1 MDVMRSRRLFFPTG
15 LLVCLL
21 LGACKGTPDTNV
33 ANLSVD
39 AGPANSFNVAFV
51 TVTVC
56 APGSTTRC
64 QTIDHVALDTG
75 SSGLRIVA
83 SVLSPALTLS
93 LPAQMDPTNS
103 PLAECMQF
111 ADGFSWGWVKLA
123 DVKIGGETAS
133 SLPVQIIGDP
143 VSDPTS
149 NPPFPTIPTAC
160 ASVGAEEDTVAALGA
175 NGILGV
181 GYFLD
186 DCGAGCATNAANGLY
201 YACPSASTCAQTAL
215 ATNLQVAHPVA
226 AFADDNNGVMIQLPA
241 LPSSGAASARGSLIF
256 GIGTQ
261 MNNGLGLATI
271 IDVDPTSGVFTT
283 TFVGTAF
290 PESVIDAGSN
300 IYLLPTAVID
310 TVGITRCTGAL
321 QSGFFLCPATPVTL
335 SVTNQGTNPATAST
349 SLIVGDAAT
358 LFGQTQMTAFNN
370 LAAENRHTAAGFD
383 WGLPFFFGRTV
394 FVAIETMSTPG
405 GTGPYVAY

>member
-1 MDVMRSRRLFFPTG
+1 MNVMRSRRLFFPGG

-21 LGACKGTPDTNV
+21 LGACRGAPDANV
-33 ANLSVD
+33 VNLSVD

-51 TVTVC
+51 TVTLC
-56 APGSTTRC
+56 APGSAIRC

-75 SSGLRIVA
+75 SSGLRIVS

-93 LPAQMDPTNS
+93 LPAQMDPATNS

-111 ADGFSWGWVKLA
+111 ADGFSWGSVKLA

-143 VSDPTS
+143 A
-149 NPPFPTIPTAC
+149 FPTIPTAC
-160 ASVGAEEDTVAALGA
+160 ANVGAPEDTVAALGA

-181 GYFLD
+181 GYFLQ
-186 DCGAGCATNAANGLY
+186 DCGAGCATNAAIGLY
-201 YACPSASTCAQTAL
+201 YACPNAATCTQTLL

-226 AFADDNNGVMIQLPA
+226 AFATDNNGVMIQLPA
-241 LPSSGAASARGSLIF
+241 VPSSGAASARGSLIF

-283 TFVGTAF
+283 TSGGTLF
-290 PESVIDAGSN
+290 PASVIDAGSN
-300 IYLLPTAVID
+300 IYLLPTVVID

-321 QSGFFLCPATPVTL
+321 QIGFFLCPDPSVTL
-335 SVTNQGTNPATAST
+335 STTNQGINPAIAST
-349 SLIVGDAAT
+349 SLIVGDALT
-358 LFGQTQMTAFNN
+358 LFNQTQMTAFNN
-370 LAAENRHTAAGFD
+370 LAAENRLTAAGFD

-394 FVAIETMSTPG
+394 FVAIETRSTPG